1 MQTHKKAFT
10 LIELL
15 MVIIVFRGIGVCGGV
30 EVCAGIGDAKDAG
43 SGRDVSGFA
52 HGARAAVYSWEG
64 LSNGHE

>member
-1 MQTHKKAFT
+1 
-10 LIELL
+10 

-64 LSNGHE
+64 LSNGYE